1 MLLHAGVGE
10 EVGEHCERRLPGT
23 RDPAPVRRVGSA
35 VAVVGAI
42 LLAGCSGG
50 SSNRAGHTSGG
61 SSAAPTTTVTTNPLS
76 LDGPTALIS
85 TLTAIER
92 GLRTPGDTDAARLG
106 RAQVR
111 AYGTLVSHPEWRASV
126 LTGVPPD
133 VQAAVTANLDAAA
146 SLESLTT
153 GGPPATT
160 LPHWTIRAP
169 RPEATLLA
177 YYKEAEAATGVPFG
191 YLAGIH
197 LIESRLGR
205 IMGPSSA
212 GAQGPMQFLPAT
224 WATYGRGGNI
234 DDDHD
239 SILAAAR
246 LLAAHGGAAN
256 ITRALLSYNDDQR
269 YARAVQDY
277 AGVLAAN
284 VAAFDG
290 YYQWPVV
297 YETSTG
303 TYELPEGYPTQPAI
317 RRSG

>member
-23 RDPAPVRRVGSA
+23 RDPAPVRRGVSA
-35 VAVVGAI
+35 VVVGGVV
-42 LLAGCSGG
+42 LLGGCSGG
-50 SSNRAGHTSGG
+50 SSSNAGPSSAR
-61 SSAAPTTTVTTNPLS
+61 SSAATTTVTTAPLRFDS
-76 LDGPTALIS
+76 PTALIT

-92 GLRTPGDTDAARLG
+92 GLRTPGDTDAATLG

-111 AYGTLVSHPEWRASV
+111 AYGTLVSHPEWRAAV
-126 LTGVPPD
+126 TAGVPTD
-133 VQAAVTANLDAAA
+133 VQAVVAANLDAAA

-153 GGPPATT
+153 GGPPSTT
-160 LPHWTIRAP
+160 LPRWTVRAP
-169 RPEATLLA
+169 LPEATLLG
-177 YYKEAEAATGVPFG
+177 YYQEAQAATGVPFG

-256 ITRALLSYNDDQR
+256 ITRALLSNNDDQR

-303 TYELPEGYPTQPAI
+303 TYELPDGYPTQPAI